1 MSKRKIINDPIHGF
15 ITVTSSLIFD
25 LISHPFLQRLRRI
38 KQLGVS
44 DYVYPGA
51 EHTRF
56 HHVLGAMHL
65 MEMALNTLI
74 LKGHEISEQEREGAL
89 IAILLHD
96 IGHGP
101 FSHALENSILK
112 EVHHEDVSLAF
123 MHRLNREFDGKL
135 DLAISIFTN
144 NYEKKFL
151 HQLVSS
157 QLDVDRLDYLQRDC
171 YFTGV
176 SEGTIGSD
184 RLITMIN
191 VADNELV
198 VDEKGILSIENF
210 INARRIMYWQVY
222 LHKTAIAAERMLINV
237 FKRALELNSKGEDLN
252 CSDTL
257 RFFIEN
263 RITTKEITENESVQ
277 DTFSQLDDY
286 DMWGAVKGWR
296 NHKDKILSY
305 LASSLLDRDLFGI
318 KVSNEPLYE
327 DNIAKMEDR
336 ILKEFECSRD
346 DLHYYLNF
354 GSITNEAYTKGQ
366 KINLLKK
373 SGEVIDLASA
383 GDLPNIQ
390 AMTKIVRKYYV
401 CYPKN
406 LSL

>member
-15 ITVTSSLIFD
+15 ITISHPIIFD

-51 EHTRF
+51 EHNRF
-56 HHVLGAMHL
+56 HHVIGAMHL
-65 MEMALNTLI
+65 MEMALNTLE
-74 LKGHEISEQEREGAL
+74 LKGHNVSEEEREGAL
-89 IAILLHD
+89 VAILLHD

-112 EVHHEDVSLAF
+112 DVHHEDVSLAF
-123 MHRLNREFDGKL
+123 MNRLNIEFKGKL
-135 DLAISIFTN
+135 DLAIQIFTN
-144 NYEKKFL
+144 KYEKKFL

-157 QLDVDRLDYLQRDC
+157 QLDVDRMDYLQRDC

-184 RLITMIN
+184 RLIKMIN
-191 VADNELV
+191 VANNELV
-198 VDEKGILSIENF
+198 VDEKGIYSIENF

-222 LHKTAIAAERMLINV
+222 LHKTCIAAERMLINV
-237 FKRALELNSKGEDLN
+237 FKRAQELNSKGIETP
-252 CSDTL
+252 CSENL
-257 RFFIEN
+257 HFFINN
-263 RITTKEITENESVQ
+263 RINTEAFIEKHNVQ
-277 DTFSQLDDY
+277 DTFSELDDY
-286 DMWGAVKGWR
+286 DMWGAVKSWKK
-296 NHKDKILSY
+296 HEDKILSF
-305 LASSLLDRDLFGI
+305 LASGLINRKLLAI
-318 KVSNEPLYE
+318 KVSNTPLYE

-336 ILKEFECSRD
+336 ILQEFNCSRD
-346 DLHYYLNF
+346 ELHYYLNF

-366 KINLLKK
+366 KINILKK
-373 SGEVIDLASA
+373 SGEVIDVASA
-383 GDLPNIQ
+383 ADLPNIK
-390 AMTKIVRKYYV
+390 AMSKIVRKYYV